1 MIPVIHFRTGGQQ
14 PGNKLRPIPLQRR
27 NQSCAFEPVAD
38 IDIRSRLKQF
48 LQYFELSSLRRNRQ
62 NGLRPVIL
70 IFLFDI
76 GAGSQ
81 KLLHFRQVT
90 EHGSRV
96 KFSGRQQSGDRTSPQ
111 NQLFQHDFTTI

>member
-27 NQSCAFEPVAD
+27 NQSRAFKPVAD

-76 GAGSQ
+76 GARKPEAPSLSASHRAWQ
-81 KLLHFRQVT
+81 PCEVLRPSAKRRPH
-90 EHGSRV
+90 
-96 KFSGRQQSGDRTSPQ
+96 KSPES
-111 NQLFQHDFTTI
+111 IVSA